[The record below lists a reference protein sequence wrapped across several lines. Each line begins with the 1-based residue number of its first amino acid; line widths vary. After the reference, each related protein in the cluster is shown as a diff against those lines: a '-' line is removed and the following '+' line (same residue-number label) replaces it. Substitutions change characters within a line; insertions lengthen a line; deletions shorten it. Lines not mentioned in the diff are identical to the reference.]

1 MPRVLWRVSLWGKS
15 VHLRR
20 CGVVC
25 SHRAVSLWWTA
36 CCSPTARYSK
46 WLFAMYTTNKPRNL
60 YFQAFITPII
70 SCVAKSRSSSGVR
83 SWIASDF
90 FFFFFGWHSNHL
102 ISVSSAVSVSEW
114 DGQCC
119 LVSSF
124 WNVFLCCFPCCS
136 DLIIHALVSRSVLTV

>member
-25 SHRAVSLWWTA
+25 SLRAVSLWWTA

-90 FFFFFGWHSNHL
+90 FFFFLADIQTTSFLCQVQSVYLNGTGNVALCHL
-102 ISVSSAVSVSEW
+102 FEMFFSAVFPAAVI
-114 DGQCC
+114 
-119 LVSSF
+119 SSF
-124 WNVFLCCFPCCS
+124 MLWCPGPC
-136 DLIIHALVSRSVLTV
+136 